1 MRVIFY
7 TGKGGAGKSVISSAT
22 ALTLA
27 ERGYETLLISSDPAH
42 TISNAFEA
50 EVHHTPTRITEKLWA
65 IQVDPVREVRE
76 KYGVIQDYILSLFR
90 SEGLDEVLVYAIAA
104 LPVTTEFLALL
115 KVVEFMESN
124 TYAVIVL
131 DTVPS
136 GDALKNIYLPTLLG
150 SNAEKL
156 IKLVAPFANVAKV
169 AEPIVGIP
177 IPSKGVISEDI
188 KVIALLRKLKDLL
201 LDRKVTSLRV
211 IATPEPFS
219 IQNLK
224 RTYLLASLYGINVD
238 LAIMN
243 KVIPEEVKDAY
254 LMEWKHAQEN
264 ELAVAEAAFHPL
276 PLKKLRLFQSHVKGL
291 ELLSAIG
298 DELFG
303 DEDPAQ
309 VYFAGKPVKVRE
321 LEHGLEMVVSIP
333 SASNCKE
340 VCEVERVGED
350 LSVVMSTD
358 VGEVRNF
365 IPLPRNAQP
374 MKLNKA
380 KLLDGELL
388 ISFIKE

>member
-7 TGKGGAGKSVISSAT
+7 TGKGGVGKSVIASAT
-22 ALTLA
+22 GLKLA
-27 ERGYETLLISSDPAH
+27 EKGYETLLISSDPAH
-42 TISNAFEA
+42 TIANLFETD
-50 EVHHTPTRITEKLWA
+50 VYHTPTRITEKFWA
-65 IQVDPVREVRE
+65 LQVDPVREVKE
-76 KYGVIQDYILSLFR
+76 NYGVLQDYMLSLFR

-104 LPVTTEFLALL
+104 LPVTTEFVALL
-115 KVVEFMESN
+115 KVVEFMESQ
-124 TYAVIVL
+124 TYAALVL

-156 IKLVAPFANVAKV
+156 IKLVAPFAQVAKV
-169 AEPIVGIP
+169 AEPIIGIP
-177 IPSKGVISEDI
+177 TPSKEVISEDI
-188 KVIALLRKLKDLL
+188 KVIALLRKLKKLI
-201 LDRKVTSLRV
+201 LDQRITSLRI

-224 RTYLLASLYGINVD
+224 RTYLLARLYGINVD

-243 KVIPEEVKDAY
+243 KVIPEAVSDAY
-254 LMEWKHAQEN
+254 GTGWKHVQERA
-264 ELAVAEAAFHPL
+264 LADAEATFQPL
-276 PLKKLRLFQSHVKGL
+276 PIKKLRLFQTPIKGHA
-291 ELLSAIG
+291 LLSAVG

-303 DEDPAQ
+303 AEDPAQ
-309 VYFAGKPVKVRE
+309 VYFEGKPVKVKE
-321 LEHGLEMVVSIP
+321 EDGGLEIRVSLP
-333 SASNCKE
+333 SASTCKE

-350 LSVVMSTD
+350 LSVVMSSD

-365 IPLPRNAQP
+365 IPLPRNAHT

>member
-7 TGKGGAGKSVISSAT
+7 TGKGGAGKSVIASAT
-22 ALTLA
+22 ALKLA
-27 ERGYETLLISSDPAH
+27 DKGYETLLISSDPTH
-42 TISNAFEA
+42 TISDAFET
-50 EVHHTPTRITEKLWA
+50 EVHHTPTILAEKLWA
-65 IQVDPVREVRE
+65 MQVDPIREVKE
-76 KYGVIQDYILSLFR
+76 NYGVIQDYMLSLFR

-104 LPVTTEFLALL
+104 LPVTTEFVALL
-115 KVVEFMESN
+115 KVVEFVESN
-124 TYAVIVL
+124 TYAAIVL

-156 IKLVAPFANVAKV
+156 IKLVTPFANVAKV

-177 IPSKGVISEDI
+177 TPSKEVISEDI
-188 KVIALLRKLKDLL
+188 KLIALLRKLKNVI
-201 LDRKVTSLRV
+201 LDRNVTSLRV

-243 KVIPEEVKDAY
+243 KVIPEAVTDAY
-254 LMEWKHAQEN
+254 FTRWKHAQER
-264 ELAVAEAAFHPL
+264 ELADVEAALQPL
-276 PLKKLRLFQSHVKGL
+276 PIKKLRIFQSHIKGL
-291 ELLSAIG
+291 ELLSGVG

-309 VYFAGKPVKVRE
+309 VYFEGNPVKIKE
-321 LEHGLEMVVSIP
+321 LEHGLEMVVPLP
-333 SASNCKE
+333 SASNCKD
-340 VCEVERVGED
+340 VCEVERVDED
-350 LSVVMSTD
+350 LSVVISTD

-365 IPLPRNAQP
+365 IPLPRNAHT

-380 KLLDGELL
+380 KLVDGALL
-388 ISFIKE
+388 ISFIKD